1 MRTYF
6 ARLPVL
12 SLLYILLQAVSVS
25 PIASQESKPDEN
37 TKKTFPTAGM
47 NGVGVPVCTHRPNP
61 DYTKKAREDKLQGS
75 VILDAI
81 VTVEGKVTD
90 IRLLRGLGY
99 GLDEKAIEAV
109 KSWKFKPAKDG
120 AGNQWQYA
128 FQSKSDSVWLRNFIR
143 LF

>member
-1 MRTYF
+1 MRSYF

-25 PIASQESKPDEN
+25 PIASQESKPNDN
-37 TKKTFPTAGM
+37 TEKSFPPAGM
-47 NGVGVPVCTHRPNP
+47 NGVGVPVCTHCPNP
-61 DYTKKAREDKLQGS
+61 RYTKKAREDKLQGS

-90 IRLLRGLGY
+90 IGLLRGLGD

-120 AGNQWQYA
+120 AGKPVA
-128 FQSKSDSVWLRNFIR
+128 VRIPIEIR
-143 LF
+143 FRLAA